1 MTSKEGQVGGGEGG
15 EQEAVVFRR
24 WIFHFLREIY
34 SQDSR
39 YNMICKPDA
48 DSVAQGFVWQAP
60 RRATPDNGDGVAE
73 RLSRAKF
80 SARVLGLQLVKLEY
94 LGDLL

>member
-1 MTSKEGQVGGGEGG
+1 M
-15 EQEAVVFRR
+15 
-24 WIFHFLREIY
+24 
-34 SQDSR
+34 
-39 YNMICKPDA
+39 CKPERKDLR
-48 DSVAQGFVWQAP
+48 DKLPDVGLDP
-60 RRATPDNGDGVAE
+60 RQRRRVAE